1 MRHDHRRRGPVP
13 LRTRLAAAFFVLLL
27 APVVVLA
34 GLVSAVVGA
43 VWGPDPN
50 GTAVRAVLRATCDHL
65 GAEATSLAALARSRG
80 ESYAATPNAPDQP
93 WALCGVDPADVLL
106 PAGSRYT
113 ALAARAPIAGT
124 TGAYAWAVAPLDP
137 TLTSQ
142 LSTAAGCRV
151 NVVALGA
158 APTTAMAPIPLACAP
173 SAARSDLGWIAFP
186 AGAVAVVLAFV
197 LAWWLASL
205 ATRPLG
211 ALLRVVDRAVAGDLD
226 TRTRVGGY
234 DEAARLGAG
243 LDRLV
248 GDMREAQRLS
258 VTDPLTGLGNL
269 RRLREAL
276 HHEVERAARFRRC
289 LGVLMLDLDHF
300 KAVNDGHGH
309 RAGDD
314 VLVEL
319 ARRVRAAVR
328 EVDLT
333 FRQGGEEF
341 VVLLPETDVAGSLT
355 AARRIGEAIRETP
368 FRLIGR
374 DGGAL
379 SLPITV
385 SVGVAVYPRHANTA
399 AEVLDA
405 ADRALYEAKD
415 AGRDTFAVAHA
426 DFPQQWPLV
435 DRGRGDHSLTH
446 RSRDAAID
454 GTAATRPTSGR

>member
-1 MRHDHRRRGPVP
+1 MP

-27 APVVVLA
+27 APVVLLA

-43 VWGPDPN
+43 VWGPDPQ
-50 GTAVRAVLRATCDHL
+50 GAAVRSVLQATCDHL
-65 GAEATSLAALARSRG
+65 GAEAASLAALARAHG
-80 ESYAATPNAPDQP
+80 ESYAASPGAPDQP

-106 PAGSRYT
+106 PAGYRYRGI
-113 ALAARAPIAGT
+113 AARAPIAGAT
-124 TGAYAWAVAPLDP
+124 AAYAYAVTPLDP
-137 TLTSQ
+137 ALTDR
-142 LSTAAGCRV
+142 LSAAARCRV
-151 NVVALGA
+151 EVVALGA
-158 APTTAMAPIPLACAP
+158 APTEATAPLPLACAP
-173 SAARSDLGWIAFP
+173 SAAASDLGWIVIPVGAF
-186 AGAVAVVLAFV
+186 AVAVAFG

-226 TRTRVGGY
+226 ARTRVGGN

-258 VTDPLTGLGNL
+258 ITDPLTGLGNL

-374 DGGAL
+374 DGTAL

-385 SVGVAVYPRHANTA
+385 SIGVAVYPRHAGTA

-415 AGRDTFAVAHA
+415 AGRDTFAVAHGA
-426 DFPQQWPLV
+426 LPEQWPLN
-435 DRGRGDHSLTH
+435 DHGRNDHSPTH
-446 RSRDAAID
+446 LSRDTAFD
-454 GTAATRPTSGR
+454 GTTATRRSLGL